1 MTCDKDRGASMY
13 KLLAIDMDGT
23 LLNSDKIISNANKEA
38 IKKAREKGAKV
49 VITSGRGVKGLEK
62 YLKEVNLTGENQY
75 LIANN
80 GGTIYRTSDFKCIVY
95 KGLRGKDFKK
105 VHSLSM
111 KFGLN
116 MIGYTHE
123 GVIAAEENELSRF
136 ETKFVGTPV
145 KVVDI
150 DADIEDGAEITKI
163 LLSQTEDTLLQ
174 KIQELPRKFFSDY
187 NVVQTMPIILEVMDK
202 DCNKGYGVKTL
213 ADKLGIKKEEVIC
226 IGDQANDIEMITYAG
241 LGIAMG
247 NAIKEV
253 KAAAQYITSDN
264 DNDGVAKAI
273 EKFIL

>member
-1 MTCDKDRGASMY
+1 MY

-38 IKKAREKGAKV
+38 IKKAREKGTKV
-49 VITSGRGVKGLEK
+49 VITSGRGIKGLEK

-80 GGTIYRTSDFKCIVY
+80 GGTIYRTSDFKCIAY

-105 VHSLSM
+105 VHSLSR

-116 MIGYTHE
+116 MIGYTHK

-145 KVVDI
+145 KIIDI
-150 DADIEDGAEITKI
+150 DADIEDWAEITKI
-163 LLSQTEDTLLQ
+163 ILSQTEDILPQ
-174 KIQELPRKFFSDY
+174 KKQELPKKFFKDY
-187 NVVQTMPIILEVMDK
+187 NVVQTMPMMLEVMDK
-202 DCNKGYGVKTL
+202 DCNKGYGVKAL

-247 NAIKEV
+247 NAIREV
-253 KAAAQYITSDN
+253 KSAAQYITLDN